1 MSMVRF
7 ITSKLPQGGCG
18 QFVGRRSVASDGVVQ
33 TTVTVELSPWPSQVH
48 CPGESGRAGRDR
60 DPAARHADLETASI
74 PTELD
79 FGRYRHRQEVTDFMS
94 IETGDPRARAAAAV
108 ALVRHRAPETRF
120 LPIAARP
127 VPDHPGY
134 FQVNRVD
141 RTGRALPGGWTFLVD
156 LTKRTVVGSS
166 GDPDRLDFAAALRRG
181 TRA

>member
-1 MSMVRF
+1 M
-7 ITSKLPQGGCG
+7 TS
-18 QFVGRRSVASDGVVQ
+18 
-33 TTVTVELSPWPSQVH
+33 VTVELSPWASQVH
-48 CPGESGRAGRDR
+48 CPGERGGAGRDR
-60 DPAARHADLETASI
+60 DPVARHADLETASI

-79 FGRYRHRQEVTDFMS
+79 FGRYRHAQEVTDSMS
-94 IETGDPRARAAAAV
+94 IETVDTRTRAAAAV
-108 ALVRHRAPETRF
+108 ALVRQRAPETRF
-120 LPIAARP
+120 LPVAARS

-156 LTKRTVVGSS
+156 LTKRTVVRTS